1 MDFPTKIIPVELSDG
16 TIIKVEVTS
25 IGEQRVAFQS
35 RPFKEITNSIKSIA
49 NELAIA
55 VNEIDRTIQPDKV
68 SVKVGLEVSVDA
80 GKLTTLIVKGA
91 GKANLEITMEW
102 SK

>member
-49 NELAIA
+49 N
-55 VNEIDRTIQPDKV
+55 QPDKV